1 MLGLVQRG
9 LRELMDSDA
18 TYRIEGLFNIATY
31 GVATTAALQN
41 LRSIDRAAFDEWYA
55 PEEARF
61 KADPICKYFWNYR
74 SRVLK
79 EANATVIEPKVTI
92 AAGTVVGMKRI
103 AADMPAAPP
112 GATGFKFGDDLG
124 GNGWVIEMPDG
135 SQEMFYVDV
144 PPDYPIKTTLH
155 FETPRLPDGHE
166 DDSVQALAQHYVG
179 KLEGLVDRAKRR
191 FG

>member
-1 MLGLVQRG
+1 MP
-9 LRELMDSDA
+9 
-18 TYRIEGLFNIATY
+18 
-31 GVATTAALQN
+31 
-41 LRSIDRAAFDEWYA
+41 

-61 KADPICKYFWNYR
+61 KADPICKYFWKYR

-79 EANATVIEPKVTI
+79 EANATVIEPQVTI
-92 AAGTVVGMKRI
+92 AAGTTVSMERI

-124 GNGWVIEMPDG
+124 GNGWVIDMPDG
-135 SQEMFYVDV
+135 TQEMFYVNV

-155 FETPRLPDGHE
+155 FENPPELPDGHE
-166 DDSVQALAQHYVG
+166 DDSVQALAHHYVRE
-179 KLEGLVDRAKRR
+179 LEDLVARAKRR